1 MGLGRACAFRGSSE
15 GPLLSVYGWFF
26 EHLPGP
32 YQDGIGREVS
42 TVWTGYDLVL
52 SRLYWEGPKDALALW
67 NWGLGMRAPAKMGPP
82 SVRIKPPRQKIVDGT
97 TIYAAEA
104 MVPPPPSIVADGT
117 THSASPRRVLFR

>member
-1 MGLGRACAFRGSSE
+1 MDLSSSQLARQELSRALRARVTLSVPARTCRVAQCVGLGRACAFRGSSE

-52 SRLYWEGPKDALALW
+52 SRL
-67 NWGLGMRAPAKMGPP
+67 NW
-82 SVRIKPPRQKIVDGT
+82 
-97 TIYAAEA
+97 
-104 MVPPPPSIVADGT
+104 
-117 THSASPRRVLFR
+117 